1 MGQIIVETPLNIT
14 INYVIQDTD
23 AAKSLIEN
31 LDDIALRLKKNPNKP
46 KTPDIEMP
54 KSKLTLEDFNDV
66 IGMWADR
73 EETGE
78 EISTRIRKANRRQK

>member
-54 KSKLTLEDFNDV
+54 SVSRKEALDEAF
-66 IGMWADR
+66 GMWADR
-73 EETGE
+73 KETGE
-78 EISTRIRKANRRQK
+78 EISMRIRKANRRQK

>member
-23 AAKSLIEN
+23 TANSLIEN
-31 LDDIALRLKKNPNKP
+31 LDDIALRLKKNSNKS

-66 IGMWADR
+66 VGMWADR

-78 EISTRIRKANRRQK
+78 EISMRIRKANRRQK